1 MLKKAKIIILDEAL
15 SEVNVNMEKE
25 ILDNIFTYFKNNTLI
40 YVTHKNVEDKFTKI
54 IRLGE
59 LC

>member
-1 MLKKAKIIILDEAL
+1 
-15 SEVNVNMEKE
+15 MEKE

>member
-1 MLKKAKIIILDEAL
+1 
-15 SEVNVNMEKE
+15 MEKE
-25 ILDNIFTYFKNNTLI
+25 ILDNIFKYFNNHTII

-59 LC
+59 TC